1 MVPIPNNGCRF
12 TSTDAFSHNDNN
24 RMLLR

>member
-12 TSTDAFSHNDNN
+12 TSTDALSHNDNN
-24 RMLLR
+24 RILLR